1 MKQKSG
7 VKVGAI
13 ICGVI
18 ALIVVIFGVFYASN
32 ANKFNGLKQQY
43 ESQYGQVQAAMQ
55 RRNDLIPNMTAAV
68 KGDMK
73 QEKSIFDDLAK
84 ARSAYSDA
92 KSPNAKMKASDEI
105 HKQTN
110 LLVNVINERYPK
122 LASSSRV
129 HELMIELE
137 GSENRINQER
147 RLYNQDL
154 QAYNTAIGH
163 FPGSII
169 AGMSGYH
176 YVPYYHADSEAQHA
190 PKVDLN

>member
-1 MKQKSG
+1 M
-7 VKVGAI
+7 
-13 ICGVI
+13 
-18 ALIVVIFGVFYASN
+18 
-32 ANKFNGLKQQY
+32 
-43 ESQYGQVQAAMQ
+43 
-55 RRNDLIPNMTAAV
+55 
-68 KGDMK
+68 
-73 QEKSIFDDLAK
+73 
-84 ARSAYSDA
+84 
-92 KSPNAKMKASDEI
+92 
-105 HKQTN
+105 
-110 LLVNVINERYPK
+110 VNVINERYPK

-129 HELMIELE
+129 HKLMIELE

-154 QAYNTAIGH
+154 QTYNTAIGH